1 MPPLFPRVRGA
12 AAHLGARAEYLRPVR
27 WSGSPAPRC
36 HPVHPEGWGLACDR
50 LPVRGP
56 KESPEQRVRRE
67 ILGRIRG
74 EVWHGLGLIVLS
86 RILPP
91 VEFLFRWIFGDLQRV
106 EGLRQ
111 IAEGLRQIAEGLRQI
126 VEGLCQAR
134 ALVYFSYLQG
144 GRSCLPLEVAEGR
157 SEPVTLA

>member
-1 MPPLFPRVRGA
+1 MPSLFPRVRGA
-12 AAHLGARAEYLRPVR
+12 AAHLGARAEHLRPVR
-27 WSGSPAPRC
+27 WPGSPAPRC
-36 HPVHPEGWGLACDR
+36 RPFHPEGWGLACDR

-67 ILGRIRG
+67 ILGRR
-74 EVWHGLGLIVLS
+74 
-86 RILPP
+86 
-91 VEFLFRWIFGDLQRV
+91 IFGDLQR
-106 EGLRQ
+106 
-111 IAEGLRQIAEGLRQI
+111 AEGLRQIAEGFRQIVEGLRQI
-126 VEGLCQAR
+126 AEGLCQAR

>member
-1 MPPLFPRVRGA
+1 MLPLFPRVRGA
-12 AAHLGARAEYLRPVR
+12 AADLGARAQHLRPVR
-27 WSGSPAPRC
+27 WPGSPAPRC
-36 HPVHPEGWGLACDR
+36 HPLHPEGWGLACDR

-56 KESPEQRVRRE
+56 EESPEQRVRRE

-74 EVWHGLGLIVLS
+74 EVQRGLGLIVLF
-86 RILPP
+86 LPVLLAVGLP
-91 VEFLFRWIFGDLQRV
+91 VRRIFGDLERV

-111 IAEGLRQIAEGLRQI
+111 VAEGLRQI
-126 VEGLCQAR
+126 VEGLRQAR

-157 SEPVTLA
+157 SEPLTLA